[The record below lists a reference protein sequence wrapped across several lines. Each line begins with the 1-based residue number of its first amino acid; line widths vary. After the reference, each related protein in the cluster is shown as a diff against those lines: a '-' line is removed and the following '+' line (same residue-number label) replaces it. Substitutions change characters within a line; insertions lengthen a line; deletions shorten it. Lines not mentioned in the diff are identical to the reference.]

1 MNEMMV
7 FTVYEVSLH
16 IRQVLETSLEPL
28 YISGEIS
35 NFTHHSSGHMYFNLK
50 DPNATLRCTFFKG
63 VNYSLNFK
71 PEDGMQ
77 VVCFG
82 KITLYEKSGTYNLN
96 VTSMQLS
103 GQGDLARQFE
113 LLKQRLDSEGLFD
126 SAHKQALPR
135 YPESIGI
142 VSSPTGAAIQDIMNI
157 LKRRLPVKVYLYP
170 ALVQGSEAPAQL
182 IEGIQFFNREKQVD
196 LIILT
201 RGGGSQEDLW
211 AFNDEKLARAI
222 FASSL
227 PVISAVGHEIDFSIS
242 DFVADHRSP
251 TPSAAAELA
260 VPDRTELLAYL
271 EVLSKRIDHIM
282 RKEIQSKAE
291 ALKHAELVHLS
302 HHPQDRINR
311 KAQQLDMIALAFDE
325 VPRVLKNKAGE
336 FRTVEQ
342 AFINAARFVLQTK
355 NLKYKARLDRL
366 ELILNQTPQQY
377 VSKLEDKLNLL
388 EMSLQVNSPQLI
400 MAKGYCILRKGTE
413 LIRSVQDTKAGERLE
428 ACLRDGKLD
437 LSVLKIAKDEAVES
451 RD

>member
-1 MNEMMV
+1 
-7 FTVYEVSLH
+7 
-16 IRQVLETSLEPL
+16 
-28 YISGEIS
+28 
-35 NFTHHSSGHMYFNLK
+35 
-50 DPNATLRCTFFKG
+50 
-63 VNYSLNFK
+63 
-71 PEDGMQ
+71 
-77 VVCFG
+77 
-82 KITLYEKSGTYNLN
+82 
-96 VTSMQLS
+96 
-103 GQGDLARQFE
+103 
-113 LLKQRLDSEGLFD
+113 
-126 SAHKQALPR
+126 
-135 YPESIGI
+135 
-142 VSSPTGAAIQDIMNI
+142 
-157 LKRRLPVKVYLYP
+157 
-170 ALVQGSEAPAQL
+170 
-182 IEGIQFFNREKQVD
+182 
-196 LIILT
+196 
-201 RGGGSQEDLW
+201 
-211 AFNDEKLARAI
+211 
-222 FASSL
+222 
-227 PVISAVGHEIDFSIS
+227 
-242 DFVADHRSP
+242 
-251 TPSAAAELA
+251 
-260 VPDRTELLAYL
+260 
-271 EVLSKRIDHIM
+271 
-282 RKEIQSKAE
+282 
-291 ALKHAELVHLS
+291 LKHAELVHLS